1 VPRAVA
7 AACSIEP
14 HPLEA
19 SGRADG
25 YKWPGRFVADEEL
38 VDRSRRP
45 RSSPRRTAAA
55 IADRILSVRDAHP
68 ARGTHKIVRG
78 STLRFWGSYE
88 HPGYLYFWLV
98 TVVTAGS
105 G

>member
-1 VPRAVA
+1 
-7 AACSIEP
+7 
-14 HPLEA
+14 
-19 SGRADG
+19 
-25 YKWPGRFVADEEL
+25 VADEEL